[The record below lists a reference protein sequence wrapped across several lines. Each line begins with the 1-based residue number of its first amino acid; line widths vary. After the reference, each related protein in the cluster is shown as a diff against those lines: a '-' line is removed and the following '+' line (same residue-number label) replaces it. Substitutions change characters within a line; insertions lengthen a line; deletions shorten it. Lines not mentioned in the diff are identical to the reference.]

1 MMSFTDFETD
11 AQRWQAVIQRNVQAD
26 NKFVYA
32 VTTTLIYCR
41 PTCSS
46 RKPNRKNVCFFDNWQ
61 MAEQNGFRPCK
72 RCNPQMSDAS
82 NAKIEIVIQACKMIE
97 KAEQEPSLNE
107 LADVVG
113 LSPSHFHRIFKKIL
127 GITPK
132 QYAIENRLNRMRENL
147 PQSSTITDA
156 VYESGYESSSRFYE
170 RATERLGMKPSA
182 YKKGG
187 KGKRIYYAVV
197 PVSLG
202 WVLIAATEKGI
213 CRIEFDDTPET
224 LHDSIKAIFPEAE
237 LQENPPEFK
246 IFIEQTVKFL
256 EQPDIGLPLPLD
268 IQGTAFQRRVW
279 AELQKIPLGST
290 VNYGEIAKQ
299 IGNPKAA
306 RAVAQACAANKIAV
320 AIPCHRVVRSD
331 GDLGGY
337 RWGVNRKQT
346 ILKRESNESE

>member
-1 MMSFTDFETD
+1 MISFADFRTE

-32 VTTTLIYCR
+32 VTTTLVYCR

-61 MAEQNGFRPCK
+61 VAEQNGFRPCK
-72 RCNPQMSDAS
+72 RCNPQLSSTS
-82 NAKIEIVIQACKMIE
+82 NAKVEIIIQACKMIE
-97 KAEQEPSLNE
+97 KAELEPSLNE
-107 LADVVG
+107 LADDVG

-147 PQSSTITDA
+147 PKSSTITNA

-170 RATERLGMKPSA
+170 RATERLGMKPSV

-187 KGKRIYYAVV
+187 KGKKIYYAIV

-213 CRIEFDDTPET
+213 CRIEFSDTPET
-224 LHDSIKAIFPEAE
+224 LTDSIKAIFPEAE
-237 LQENPPEFK
+237 LQENSPEFK
-246 IFIEQTVKFL
+246 IFVEKTVKFL
-256 EQPDIGLPLPLD
+256 EKPNIGMSLPLD
-268 IQGTAFQRRVW
+268 IQGTAFQIRVW
-279 AELQKIPLGST
+279 TELQKIPLGST

-299 IGNPKAA
+299 IGKPKAA
-306 RAVAQACAANKIAV
+306 RAVAQACAANKIAI

-337 RWGVNRKQT
+337 RWGVNRKQK
-346 ILKRESNESE
+346 ILEREANELK